1 MLIKLNG
8 SCFDATATSSDP
20 GRKCLFNSDDLNKT
34 ENPAKDALDQSEN
47 YAYRKIVQ
55 NKMQH
60 GPRRNM
66 DQDATKI
73 KMQHKSRCNKE
84 QDEIW
89 IKMQQGSSCN
99 KNQDVRWIKM
109 QHGSRCNVD
118 QYAT

>member
-73 KMQHKSRCNKE
+73 KMQQKSRCN
-84 QDEIW
+84 I
-89 IKMQQGSSCN
+89 
-99 KNQDVRWIKM
+99 NQD
-109 QHGSRCNVD
+109 
-118 QYAT
+118 AT

>member
-47 YAYRKIVQ
+47 YAYRIIVQ

-73 KMQHKSRCNKE
+73 KMQHK
-84 QDEIW
+84 
-89 IKMQQGSSCN
+89 
-99 KNQDVRWIKM
+99 NQDATRNKMDQDATWIKM
-109 QHGSRCNVD
+109 QHGSRYNKD
-118 QYAT
+118 QVATRIKM